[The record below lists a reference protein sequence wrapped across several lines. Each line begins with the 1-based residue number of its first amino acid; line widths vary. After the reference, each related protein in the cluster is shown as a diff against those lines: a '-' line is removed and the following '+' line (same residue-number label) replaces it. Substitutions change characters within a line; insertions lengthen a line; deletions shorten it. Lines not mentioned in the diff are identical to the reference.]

1 MARDQGGKAMDHVVR
16 ERGMSRRRFLR
27 ALAVGGAAVGAGAAS
42 PGALFRTRPV
52 SAAGVATDTLIVGQD
67 TRIQTF
73 DPQIVYDNTVRIA
86 RGIYEPLV
94 GLEGSTPKIVPK
106 LATSW
111 SATPDIK
118 QWTLKL
124 RPGVKFHDGTPF
136 DSEAVKVTM
145 ERLIKI
151 NRGFAYAFKGLVA
164 SVDTPDPLT
173 ARFTLSSPDAS
184 FISKLAAISG
194 NLIVSPKAVRERA
207 SCDDLAQGW
216 LKEHGAGTGP
226 YMLRGYDKGAQQ
238 VILAQFPGYW
248 GGWSGQHVK
257 RVIFRIVPEAS
268 TQRLMVERGEADI
281 VTVVSPDLIDALA
294 KEPGIAISEN
304 PTMRIFYIAMH
315 CQREPLKDVKIRQA
329 LSYAFD
335 YEGAKQAIFNGK
347 LAPLNGPLPDNDP
360 AHLSPSDK
368 PYRYDLQKA
377 RQLLSESSRPNGGFT
392 LSLSLF
398 QGDPTFRKAAEIL
411 QARLKE
417 LNIDVNIQE
426 LASSVLLDKAGKP
439 DTAPDLLPVR
449 NYPDYADS
457 SALISGTFGKDAWGT
472 AGWNFSFY
480 ANDHVEQLL
489 TQANQI
495 TNQLRRNQLFKD
507 AQRTIVQEAAAIFI
521 GTLINRVAMR
531 SNVHGF
537 LYNPLLGNTFDL
549 YQITKS

>member
-1 MARDQGGKAMDHVVR
+1 MDSVR
-16 ERGMSRRRFLR
+16 REGRISRRRFLR
-27 ALAVGGAAVGAGAAS
+27 TLAAGGAAVGAGAAG
-42 PGALFRTRPV
+42 PGLFWTRPG

-67 TRIQTF
+67 TAVQTF
-73 DPQIVYDNTVRIA
+73 DPQIVYDNTVRIT

-94 GLEGSTPKIVPK
+94 GLEGGTPKIVPK

-111 SATPDIK
+111 SATPDVK

-124 RPGVKFHDGTPF
+124 RPGVTFHDGTPL

-164 SVDTPDPLT
+164 GVDTPDPLT
-173 ARFTLSSPDAS
+173 ARITLSSPDAS
-184 FISKLAAISG
+184 FVAKLAAISG
-194 NLIVSPKAVRERA
+194 NLIVSPKAVREHA
-207 SCDDLAQGW
+207 TGDDLAQGW

-226 YMLRGYDKGAQQ
+226 YVLEGYDKGAQQ
-238 VILAQFPGYW
+238 VVLAQFPGYW
-248 GGWSGQHVK
+248 GGWSGPHVK
-257 RVIFRIVPEAS
+257 RIIFRIVPEAS

-294 KEPGIAISEN
+294 KEPGIAISES

-360 AHLSPSDK
+360 AHLSPADK
-368 PYRYDLQKA
+368 PYRYDLAKA
-377 RQLLSESSRPNGGFT
+377 KQLLSESSRPNGGFT

-417 LNIDVNIQE
+417 LNIGVNIQE

-495 TNQLRRNQLFKD
+495 TSQPRRIQLFRD
-507 AQRTIVQEAAAIFI
+507 AQRTIVQEAAAIFV

-537 LYNPLLGNTFDL
+537 QYNPLLGNTFDL
-549 YQITKS
+549 YQIAKS